1 LISDQ
6 DRNPEKIMTNPKQ
19 ICRVLL
25 AVLTLFFSHATITN
39 ADDTATAKLLAAFS
53 VKVTGTGRP
62 MILIPGLSCG
72 GNVWDGTVD
81 HFKDHY
87 ECHVL
92 TLAGFAG
99 QPAISAPFLEQV
111 RAAIIK
117 YISDQKL
124 DHPIII
130 GHSLGGFMAFWVA
143 STAPQ
148 QVGPVIAVDGL
159 PFLPALF
166 NPNAT
171 PDSVKP
177 FAEQLRSSLSTQT
190 ADDFAVSNRK
200 SLVAMITDPKN
211 VDFVDASGKKSDPKA
226 VGEAFYELMTTDL
239 RPRVK
244 TIRTPVLLIG
254 ATATVADDQ
263 RPVVETVYRQQ
274 VSTIPNHKVVFAP
287 KARHFIQLDE
297 PQFFYAQVES
307 FLKAPDAPSAK

>member
-1 LISDQ
+1 
-6 DRNPEKIMTNPKQ
+6 MTSAKT
-19 ICRVLL
+19 ICHVLL
-25 AVLTLFFSHATITN
+25 AALILFFCHATTTM
-39 ADDTATAKLLAAFS
+39 ADDTATANSPAAFS

-72 GNVWDGTVD
+72 GDVWDGTVD

-99 QPAISAPFLEQV
+99 QPTINAPFLEQV
-111 RAAIIK
+111 RAAILK
-117 YISDQKL
+117 YISDKKL

-143 STAPQ
+143 STAPR

-171 PDSVKP
+171 PATVKP
-177 FAEQLRSSLSTQT
+177 MAEQLRSSLIAQT
-190 ADDFAVSNRK
+190 ADEFAASNRK
-200 SLVAMITDPKN
+200 SLVTMITDPKN
-211 VDFVDASGKKSDPKA
+211 VDFVDASAKKSDPKA
-226 VGEAFYELMTTDL
+226 IGEAFYELMTTDL

-244 TIRTPVLLIG
+244 AIQSPVLLIG
-254 ATATVADDQ
+254 ATASVADDQ
-263 RPVVETVYRQQ
+263 RPAIETIYRQQ

-307 FLKAPDAPSAK
+307 FLKASDAPVAK

>member
-1 LISDQ
+1 MTRSK
-6 DRNPEKIMTNPKQ
+6 KICQ
-19 ICRVLL
+19 VLL
-25 AVLTLFFSHATITN
+25 AALTLILGPATTVQ
-39 ADDTATAKLLAAFS
+39 ADDTATGKSPVAFS

-72 GNVWDGTVD
+72 GDVWDGTVA

-111 RAAIIK
+111 RAAIAK

-130 GHSLGGFMAFWVA
+130 GHSLGGFMAFWVGA
-143 STAPQ
+143 TIPQ
-148 QVGPVIAVDGL
+148 QVGPIIAVDGL

-171 PDSVKP
+171 VETGKP
-177 FAEQLRSSLSTQT
+177 FAEQFRSSLSAQT
-190 ADDFAVSNRK
+190 ADQFAESNRK
-200 SLVAMITDPKN
+200 SLVTMITDPK
-211 VDFVDASGKKSDPKA
+211 DVDAVNATGKKSDPKA

-239 RPRVK
+239 RPQVK
-244 TIRTPVLLIG
+244 AIQTPVLLIG
-254 ATATVADDQ
+254 ATASVPDDQ
-263 RPVVETVYRQQ
+263 RTMIETIYRQQ

-287 KARHFIQLDE
+287 KAKHFIQLDE

-307 FLKAPDAPSAK
+307 FLKTADAPNVK